1 MYGLCNGAE
10 MSFPLAKS
18 PQMPRIT
25 RDSALLS
32 EFQIN
37 NDAENRREYRR
48 VHGGPPGWTG
58 AQAPICRRPD
68 AKKSS
73 PAWVGLM
80 CPGSGISK

>member
-1 MYGLCNGAE
+1 MYGLRNGAE

-18 PQMPRIT
+18 PQMPQIT
-25 RDSALLS
+25 RDSPVLS

-48 VHGGPPGWTG
+48 VYGGPPRWTG
-58 AQAPICRRPD
+58 AQASICREPD

-73 PAWVGLM
+73 PT
-80 CPGSGISK
+80 